1 MPYNPGVSD
10 QSGQI
15 LAGGINNTL
24 AIYAQDM
31 LRMQENE
38 QKRRAAAG
46 QIQGLLAADP
56 SLAGKADSALV
67 QKLGAGKANL
77 ADTMQLLGTLSAV
90 KSSENEQLNAKLNQA
105 KMDQIGRQNQMLQQQ
120 ILAMQQQQA
129 AASRNTAAV
138 GTALNGPYAQ
148 PAADDPAAVI
158 QRAAANGADVETLER
173 LARTAETVSQ
183 ARQRG
188 APQGMVFPN
197 RATLE
202 QKFPAAQYDYQM
214 TEDPRT
220 GAISVPRVSPRGQGQ
235 AQPNKF
241 RDALDEGLGKQVSAF
256 IEKVPEFS
264 DTLDQTARAR
274 QALADTP
281 ITGGG
286 KALDTFKLN
295 AAQTINGLTGA
306 RIFDTTSTEGLKGS
320 IANMALTAAT
330 RLKGAGQVSDA
341 ERKLLA
347 ETVAQYG
354 DTPQAML
361 SVIAF
366 MEAKAKQQLG
376 KAQALQQLRDSGTAD
391 PAAYQRVLTSW
402 EKENPL
408 DPAAFAPAA
417 KPAAPARSAPASGGG
432 PAAGRFK
439 VVEIR

>member
-1 MPYNPGVSD
+1 MPYNPGVAN

-15 LAGGINNTL
+15 LANGINNTL
-24 AIYAQDM
+24 ATYAQDM

-38 QKRRAAAG
+38 RKRAAAAG
-46 QIQGLLAADP
+46 EIQGLLASDP
-56 SLAGKADSALV
+56 ALAGKADPALV

-77 ADTMQLLGTLSAV
+77 ADTMQLLGTLNAV
-90 KSSENEQLNAKLNQA
+90 KSSENAALNAKLNQA
-105 KMDQIGRQNQMLQQQ
+105 RIDQAVQQGE
-120 ILAMQQQQA
+120 AHRMQA
-129 AASRNTAAV
+129 AQYRALLESQRRNTAAV
-138 GTALNGPYAQ
+138 GTAVNGPYAQ
-148 PAADDPAAVI
+148 PSADDPATMI
-158 QRAAANGADVETLER
+158 QRAAANGADVDTLER
-173 LARTAETVSQ
+173 LARTAETVAQ

-202 QKFPAAQYDYQM
+202 QKFPASQYDYQM

-220 GAISVPRVSPRGQGQ
+220 GAITVPKVSPRGQGQ

-256 IEKVPEFS
+256 IEKVPEFA
-264 DTLDQTARAR
+264 DTLDQSARAR

-306 RIFDTTSTEGLKGS
+306 KIFDTTSTEGLKGS

-361 SVIAF
+361 SVLAF

-391 PAAYQRVLTSW
+391 PAAYQRVLTTW

-408 DPAAFAPAA
+408 DPSVFAPAA
-417 KPAAPARSAPASGGG
+417 KPTAPARAAPTSG
-432 PAAGRFK
+432 PALPPGWS
-439 VVEIR
+439 IR